1 MYVRVAVYIIVI
13 ITIIILLLGR
23 YTDKDD
29 KLFGKEIW
37 PVKDERFDKLI
48 ALTPRDKLKDKNF
61 I

>member
-1 MYVRVAVYIIVI
+1 MYLRVAVYIIVI

-37 PVKDERFDKLI
+37 PVKKEERFDKLI
-48 ALTPRDKLKDKNF
+48 AFEHREIN
-61 I
+61 